1 MNEMTEKCF
10 MTKNAEETM
19 QLGIQIGKSLKGG
32 EIIELVSD
40 LGGGKTTI
48 TKGIA
53 EGLGSKD
60 LVSSPTFTIS
70 NIYRGDKLVI
80 HHYDFYRIGEL
91 GIMSEELQETIN
103 DPEAVSIIEWAGEA
117 HDLLPKERLV
127 RVQLLPQREDE
138 NMRSIV
144 ITCNDEKLLGR
155 LKEYSV

>member
-1 MNEMTEKCF
+1 

-19 QLGIQIGKSLKGG
+19 QLGIQIGKNLKGG

-70 NIYRGDKLVI
+70 NIYKGDKLVI

-103 DPEAVSIIEWAGEA
+103 DPEAISIIEWAGEA
-117 HDLLPKERLV
+117 HDLLPKERLI
-127 RVQLLPQREDE
+127 RVKITPKREDE

-144 ITCNDEKLLGR
+144 ITCSDDALFDG
-155 LKEYSV
+155 LKEGTV